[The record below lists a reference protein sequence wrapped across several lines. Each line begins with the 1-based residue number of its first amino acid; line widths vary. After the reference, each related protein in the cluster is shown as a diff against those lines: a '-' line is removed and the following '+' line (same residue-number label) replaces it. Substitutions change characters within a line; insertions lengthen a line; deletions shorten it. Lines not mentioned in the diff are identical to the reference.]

1 MELLGK
7 NVILRIDKPYP
18 QARNHIYT
26 GKVVAYDGRLL
37 SVDGMVFHF
46 GRPSAEDPTGGLTTS
61 GRAVRWIPID
71 RIQYVVEMP
80 KGMDPYSTAANFR
93 LTAEGDLQWLASER
107 PDLIPE

>member
-1 MELLGK
+1 MELSAQ
-7 NVILRIDKPYP
+7 NIILRIDKPYP

-26 GKVVAYDGRLL
+26 GKVVSYDDRFLA
-37 SVDGMVFHF
+37 VDGVVFHF

-61 GRAVRWIPID
+61 GRAVRWIPIE

-80 KGMDPYSTAANFR
+80 KGIDPFSTTSFR
-93 LTAEGDLQWLASER
+93 LTAEGDVRWSATER